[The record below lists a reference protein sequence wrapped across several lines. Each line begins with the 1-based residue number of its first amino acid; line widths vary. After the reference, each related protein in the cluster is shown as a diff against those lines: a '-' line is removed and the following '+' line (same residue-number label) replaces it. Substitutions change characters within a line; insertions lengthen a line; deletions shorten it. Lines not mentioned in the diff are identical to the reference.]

1 MIKVKNNNTRMR
13 VVTFK
18 IDEDLLRK
26 LDDYASIMGET
37 RSEVIRKAI
46 EDYISRNV
54 RRMRRVKIFY

>member
-54 RRMRRVKIFY
+54 RKMRRVKIFY